1 MSDELARAGEPE
13 PDEPGDASPGEKG
26 DDVLSELFV
35 ALAARWRTEDGK
47 LAVGVPRKKLVA
59 ALGVSELE
67 LGQVLDRLS
76 GRVGPLGLEVVEY
89 YHGRDR
95 WVALR
100 SLSACP
106 NELTE
111 WEQAV
116 LGVVIAFLEET
127 KRPGD
132 SQVPLSKLKRLL
144 VRGKYLTEYRLD
156 RVLASLEHLGY
167 LSRKKEGYAY
177 GPRTLL
183 EFGEERRKN
192 IHEEAREL
200 IF

>member
-1 MSDELARAGEPE
+1 MNGKLEDPLEQ
-13 PDEPGDASPGEKG
+13 DPGEERG
-26 DDVLSELFV
+26 DDVLQELFL
-35 ALAARWRTEDGK
+35 ALTARWRSEDGK

-59 ALGVSELE
+59 ALDLPEAE
-67 LGQVLDRLS
+67 LGPVLDRLS
-76 GRVGPLGLEVVEY
+76 GRIGPLGLEVVEY

-100 SLSACP
+100 SLAACP
-106 NELTE
+106 NELGE

-116 LGVVIAFLEET
+116 LGVVIAFLEESQ
-127 KRPGD
+127 RPD
-132 SQVPLSKLKRLL
+132 SSQVPLSKLKRLL
-144 VRGKYLTEYRLD
+144 VRGKYLSEYRLE
-156 RVLASLEHLGY
+156 RVLANLEHLGY
-167 LSRKKEGYAY
+167 LSRKKDGYAY